1 MDLLTLGVKSIGTLK
16 EVIVSTI
23 RVQVHLF
30 PSVGKHNQQ
39 VAFHG
44 KRNVV
49 LQIKCYDNWQLG
61 STELNQSFS
70 KKSLDF
76 PSIH

>member
-16 EVIVSTI
+16 EVIVCNI

-30 PSVGKHNQQ
+30 QSVGKHNQQ
-39 VAFHG
+39 VALHG

-49 LQIKCYDNWQLG
+49 LQIKCHN
-61 STELNQSFS
+61 N
-70 KKSLDF
+70 
-76 PSIH
+76 

>member
-1 MDLLTLGVKSIGTLK
+1 MHSSEKVVLIATLKLNCHKQMDLLTLGVKSIGTLK

-44 KRNVV
+44 KSNIV
-49 LQIKCYDNWQLG
+49 LQAN
-61 STELNQSFS
+61 
-70 KKSLDF
+70 
-76 PSIH
+76 